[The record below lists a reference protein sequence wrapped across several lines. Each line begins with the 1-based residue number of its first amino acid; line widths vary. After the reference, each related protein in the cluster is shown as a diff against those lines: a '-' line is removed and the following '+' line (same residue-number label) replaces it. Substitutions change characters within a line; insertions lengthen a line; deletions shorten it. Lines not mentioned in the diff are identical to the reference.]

1 MICHTVYTVTF
12 KNLHLI
18 STFLSHSL
26 LNNASLSHTA
36 IHSALLSLIEF
47 TVTLK
52 EQKRFLIII
61 IK

>member
-1 MICHTVYTVTF
+1 MIYHTVYAFTF

-36 IHSALLSLIEF
+36 IHSALPSLIEF

-52 EQKRFLIII
+52 EQESFS
-61 IK
+61 